1 MCLFPKLIKNPKYL
15 PNKKNGGIPP
25 VCNDIR
31 TLYVPIGCGKCI
43 ECRKQKAQQ
52 WRIRLSEELK
62 VQKYAY
68 YCTFTFSNAELR
80 KLRKEL
86 HMREC
91 NAVAGKALRR
101 FLERWRK
108 IHKKSLRHWFITE
121 LGHEGTERIHLHGI
135 IFADFEIT
143 NDTFQEYWKYGF
155 VRIGKYCNLKTINY
169 IIKYVTKIDNDH
181 KGFEGEIF
189 CSAGIGSNYVKRYMV
204 QEIHKFDNENTI
216 EFYRATNGTKHN
228 LPIYYRNKLFSEQER
243 EQLWINKI
251 QQRKR
256 YVLGIEIDVSTE
268 EGLQRY
274 YRVLKKAQEKNK
286 QLGFG
291 DFSQE
296 WKKRAYNIT
305 TRMLNQREKYIVS
318 AGKP

>member
-15 PNKKNGGIPP
+15 PNKKNGGNPP
-25 VCNDIR
+25 VCEDIR
-31 TLYVPIGCGKCI
+31 KLFVPVGCGNCI

-62 VQKYAY
+62 VNNYAY
-68 YCTFTFSNAELR
+68 YCTFTFSNEELR
-80 KLRKEL
+80 KLRREL

-108 IHKKSLRHWFITE
+108 TYKKSLKHWFITE

-135 IFADFEIT
+135 IFSSFEIT
-143 NDTFQEYWKYGF
+143 KELFQQYWKYGN
-155 VRIGKYCNLKTINY
+155 VRIGDYCNLRTINY
-169 IIKYVTKIDNDH
+169 IVKYVTKIDTDH
-181 KGFEGEIF
+181 KGFIGEIF
-189 CSAGIGSNYVKRYMV
+189 CSAGIGKNYLQR
-204 QEIHKFDNENTI
+204 EIIKDIHRFKDGNTI
-216 EFYRATNGTKHN
+216 EYYRAANGTKLN
-228 LPIYYRNKLFSEQER
+228 LPIYYRNHLFTEEQR
-243 EQLWINKI
+243 GQLWVNKI
-251 QQRKR
+251 EQKKR
-256 YVLGIEIDVSTE
+256 YVLGVEIDISTKQGQE
-268 EGLQRY
+268 TY

-286 QLGFG
+286 QLGYG
-291 DFSQE
+291 DFSKE

-305 TRMLNQREKYIVS
+305 SRMLNDREKYIVS

>member
-15 PNKKNGGIPP
+15 PNKKNGGNPP

-68 YCTFTFSNAELR
+68 YCTFTFSNEKLR

-108 IHKKSLRHWFITE
+108 THKKSLRHWFITE

-135 IFADFEIT
+135 IFSDFEIT
-143 NDTFQEYWKYGF
+143 KDTFQDYWKYGF
-155 VRIGKYCNLKTINY
+155 VRIGQYCNLKTINY

-189 CSAGIGSNYVKRYMV
+189 CSAGIGSNYIKRHMV

-216 EFYRATNGTKHN
+216 EFYRSTNGTKHN
-228 LPIYYRNKLFSEQER
+228 LPIYFRNKLFSEQER
-243 EQLWINKI
+243 EKLWINKI

-256 YVLGIEIDVSTE
+256 FVLGIEIDVSTE

-291 DFSQE
+291 DFSKE

-305 TRMLNQREKYIVS
+305 TRMLNQRENSLFKSLV
-318 AGKP
+318 